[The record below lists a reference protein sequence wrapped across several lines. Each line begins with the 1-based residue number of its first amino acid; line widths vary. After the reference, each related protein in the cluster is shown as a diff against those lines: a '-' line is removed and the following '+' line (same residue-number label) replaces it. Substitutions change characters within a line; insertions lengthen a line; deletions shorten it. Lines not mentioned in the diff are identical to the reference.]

1 MFVCLLLKKKLLAED
16 IFIGMMFVAGM
27 SGFCFLC
34 PQGILMAAVLKV
46 FSDALF
52 PFIILFSLCLLKS
65 SVINL
70 FKPSRERGGRKL
82 TPVTRNER
90 GLIFVDTNVSVVHR
104 TEYRIASSCA
114 TQKSAF
120 SKAHFLLLS
129 SKEVKTATNSI
140 VKCDTGD
147 AFAISFA
154 APVGS
159 NSSQLYLW

>member
-1 MFVCLLLKKKLLAED
+1 MFIWVFVCLFVLKKKKPLAED
-16 IFIGMMFVAGM
+16 VFEGMIFVAGM

-34 PQGILMAAVLKV
+34 SQGILMAAVLKV

-52 PFIILFSLCLLKS
+52 PFIILFSLYFLKS

-70 FKPSRERGGRKL
+70 FKPSGEGGRKQ

-104 TEYRIASSCA
+104 TECRVASSCG

-120 SKAHFLLLS
+120 SKAQLPFAQLERSKDCNQTALSNVTLVMHLLFPL
-129 SKEVKTATNSI
+129 
-140 VKCDTGD
+140 
-147 AFAISFA
+147 
-154 APVGS
+154 
-159 NSSQLYLW
+159 LHL